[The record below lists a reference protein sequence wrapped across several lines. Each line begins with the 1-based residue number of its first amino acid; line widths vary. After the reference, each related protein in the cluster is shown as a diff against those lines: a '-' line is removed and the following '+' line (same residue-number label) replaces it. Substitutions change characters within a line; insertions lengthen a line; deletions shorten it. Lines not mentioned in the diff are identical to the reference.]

1 MRVHPRTGERAL
13 FVNPGFVDH
22 IVDVDPL
29 ESRWI
34 LDHLFAE
41 ITRPEY
47 TGPVPLG
54 AGERRLLGQQGHGHL
69 GPQDLGHVDV
79 ERVLHRVTLIGEVPV
94 GPDGR
99 ESELVEGVPFVA
111 TPVFA
116 ATGD

>member
-1 MRVHPRTGERAL
+1 MTRKRLL
-13 FVNPGFVDH
+13 FVSPLLTNR
-22 IVDVDPL
+22 IVGLTPK
-29 ESRWI
+29 ESHHVLDMLFEHMIQPRFTVRFRW
-34 LDHLFAE
+34 DSNSVAFWDNRA
-41 ITRPEY
+41 T
-47 TGPVPLG
+47 
-54 AGERRLLGQQGHGHL
+54 AHL

-116 ATGD
+116 PTGD